1 MTVSVDRCRQVLA
14 SSNEYPG
21 AAYLRIYVEI
31 NNSGE
36 EKFELLK
43 ELLEDLNSFY
53 LLKKKKLSRHSEA
66 RTMYSY
72 LTNTVG
78 SYTGISRNDFINLI
92 QKGNVDL
99 LGEAVRNPNFPIE
112 LLFNRSAF
120 GKYADD
126 INFGWLQEKINLAMW
141 SNERFHET
149 VNYIRRM
156 IPNSE
161 VMSDEMIMS
170 IVGYSEEY
178 EAASIINEVI

>member
-1 MTVSVDRCRQVLA
+1 MTVSVDRCRHVLA
-14 SSNEYPG
+14 STNEYPSTG
-21 AAYLRIYVEI
+21 YLRIYVETK
-31 NNSGE
+31 NSGE

-53 LLKKKKLSRHSEA
+53 FLKKKSLSRHSEA

-78 SYTGISRNDFINLI
+78 SYTGISKEDFLNLI
-92 QKGNVDL
+92 EKGNVDL

-112 LLFNRSAF
+112 LLFDRSIFNR
-120 GKYADD
+120 YADD
-126 INFGWLQEKINLAMW
+126 PNFNWLQEKINLAMW

-149 VNYIRRM
+149 VTYIRHLV
-156 IPNSE
+156 PNSE
-161 VMSDEMIMS
+161 VMSDEMVMS

-178 EAASIINEVI
+178 EVASIVNETN